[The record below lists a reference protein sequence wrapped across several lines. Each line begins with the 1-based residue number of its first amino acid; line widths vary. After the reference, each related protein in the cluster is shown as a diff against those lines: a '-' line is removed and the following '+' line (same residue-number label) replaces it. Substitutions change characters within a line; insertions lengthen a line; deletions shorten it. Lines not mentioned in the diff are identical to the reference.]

1 MQVPFAAD
9 PRSVQGGL
17 ACHLP
22 YVDAHLA
29 DVAPDEGREARWHYI
44 HRTDLQY
51 AQSFP
56 LKGGVEWVREL
67 ESQQKMMKD
76 MMKDGSDQRMDRKG
90 KNT

>member
-1 MQVPFAAD
+1 MQVPAAAD

-29 DVAPDEGREARWHYI
+29 DVAEEGRWHYI

-51 AQSFP
+51 AHSFP
-56 LKGGVEWVREL
+56 LKGGGWMGLDGVGWGWMGLDGVREL
-67 ESQQKMMKD
+67 ETQHKMMND
-76 MMKDGSDQRMDRKG
+76 DERWR
-90 KNT
+90 

>member
-1 MQVPFAAD
+1 MQVPLAAD

-56 LKGGVEWVREL
+56 LTGGVEWVREL
-67 ESQQKMMKD
+67 GKSAKKD
-76 MMKDGSDQRMDRKG
+76 ERYDERWK
-90 KNT
+90 